1 MTISLKRPA
10 ARPALPFSLTLLFA
24 TMWNCHAQPDARRKI
39 LHKFAKNSGSKHG
52 FRCAIPGCPNRGVT
66 QQCCKQRLCVAC
78 LAHTLRTAF
87 DDRLRTR
94 CPFCRKTL
102 LRPGSVV
109 KKLMCVFPSH
119 AVTIE
124 CEGGPPAALAH
135 FPCPQGR
142 YDSRES
148 AVRLLS
154 IAQKQMLSSA
164 QERLDIARAKN
175 AQLTQSLA
183 AMRGQKDTKV
193 LSPEDKDFANNHG
206 ECCAGVVEMP

>member
-1 MTISLKRPA
+1 
-10 ARPALPFSLTLLFA
+10 
-24 TMWNCHAQPDARRKI
+24 MWNCHAQPDARRKI
-39 LHKFAKNSGSKHG
+39 LHKFAKDSGSKHG

-135 FPCPQGR
+135 FPCPQSR

-154 IAQKQMLSSA
+154 ITQKKKQMLSSA
-164 QERLDIARAKN
+164 QARLDIARAKN
-175 AQLTQSLA
+175 AQLTQSRA
-183 AMRGQKDTKV
+183 AMRGPKDTKV
-193 LSPEDKDFANNHG
+193 LSPEDKDFASNHG
-206 ECCAGVVEMP
+206 ECCAGVVEKP

>member
-1 MTISLKRPA
+1 
-10 ARPALPFSLTLLFA
+10 
-24 TMWNCHAQPDARRKI
+24 MWNCHAQPDARRNI
-39 LHKFAKNSGSKHG
+39 LHKFAKNSRRKHG

-78 LAHTLRTAF
+78 LARTLRTAF

-164 QERLDIARAKN
+164 QARLDIARAKN

-206 ECCAGVVEMP
+206 ECCAGVVEKP

>member
-1 MTISLKRPA
+1 MPHELRHGAHETCVTILLKRPA

-66 QQCCKQRLCVAC
+66 QQCRKQRLCVAC
-78 LAHTLRTAF
+78 LARTLRTAF

-119 AVTIE
+119 AVTMRGRSACSAGTFPMPARPIRFSRKR
-124 CEGGPPAALAH
+124 CEITLH
-135 FPCPQGR
+135 
-142 YDSRES
+142 
-148 AVRLLS
+148 
-154 IAQKQMLSSA
+154 
-164 QERLDIARAKN
+164 RAKTN
-175 AQLTQSLA
+175 ALIRAGTP
-183 AMRGQKDTKV
+183 R
-193 LSPEDKDFANNHG
+193 H
-206 ECCAGVVEMP
+206 CAGEECSTDAESCGDARPKRYQSPLA

>member
-1 MTISLKRPA
+1 
-10 ARPALPFSLTLLFA
+10 
-24 TMWNCHAQPDARRKI
+24 MWNYHAQPDARRKI

-52 FRCAIPGCPNRGVT
+52 FRCAIPGCPDRGVT

-148 AVRLLS
+148 AVRLFS

-175 AQLTQSLA
+175 AQLTQTLA
-183 AMRGQKDTKV
+183 AMCGQTRIKLV
-193 LSPEDKDFANNHG
+193 APEGKDFARSHG
-206 ECCAGVVEMP
+206 ERCAGILENP

>member
-1 MTISLKRPA
+1 MPILQENTA
-10 ARPALPFSLTLLFA
+10 A
-24 TMWNCHAQPDARRKI
+24 
-39 LHKFAKNSGSKHG
+39 
-52 FRCAIPGCPNRGVT
+52 
-66 QQCCKQRLCVAC
+66 
-78 LAHTLRTAF
+78 
-87 DDRLRTR
+87 
-94 CPFCRKTL
+94 
-102 LRPGSVV
+102 PGSVV